1 LNKYILSALLNCA
14 YVTRTQGW
22 STSSAYTS
30 TAVLGILG
38 MSPERYLKTWQVA
51 RVRRL
56 ASDVAHFAYHT
67 YVSVVFF

>member
-1 LNKYILSALLNCA
+1 
-14 YVTRTQGW
+14 
-22 STSSAYTS
+22 
-30 TAVLGILG
+30 

-67 YVSVVFF
+67 YVSVVFFYHAARFVRTVPVYVVPIPVGYKERHIANPPANLACLT